1 MDANTVYTIAA
12 ALAGILGGYFSGRR
26 TGQATAVGTA
36 VDVVELLQVQV
47 NLLTEENGK
56 KDTIIADLRARV
68 EVLEGL
74 VTQRA
79 EVAEVHE
86 EVRGVRIVVDRIAS
100 QVGA

>member
-1 MDANTVYTIAA
+1 MDASNVYTIVAA
-12 ALAGILGGYFSGRR
+12 VAGIFGGFVGGRR
-26 TGQATAVGTA
+26 LGQSTAVGTA

-47 NLLTEENGK
+47 ALLTEENGK
-56 KDTIIADLRARV
+56 KDTVIADLRARV

-86 EVRGVRIVVDRIAS
+86 EVRSVRVVIDRIA
-100 QVGA
+100 QRVGA